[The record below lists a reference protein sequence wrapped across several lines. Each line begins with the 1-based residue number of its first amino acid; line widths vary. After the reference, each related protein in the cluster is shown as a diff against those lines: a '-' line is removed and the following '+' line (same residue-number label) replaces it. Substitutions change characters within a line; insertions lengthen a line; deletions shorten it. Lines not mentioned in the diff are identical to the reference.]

1 MIMTNGEVGV
11 MIPRFL
17 VYTSKEHRGK
27 AHKWHSCV
35 FPNPY
40 YSGFSFALVKLY
52 VKNIGSKFGIE

>member
-1 MIMTNGEVGV
+1 